1 MGPRNRGRT
10 VMPIYQMQ
18 APDGRTYRIQGP
30 PGASDDE
37 VRDAIIAQN
46 PHLAEPEEQSW
57 TTAFQRGLARLP
69 GQAMEAATTVGGAIK
84 DVVTSPIETAGKVGQ
99 FLGDIAPTP
108 LNILRGQSPLTDVGT
123 YEAIA
128 NVPAERYGTQART
141 KETIA
146 TDPLG
151 VMMDVSL
158 VGRGAGTA
166 LKQIPKAKK
175 LGEALERGAEAFD
188 PLTMASRVVTKVPRE
203 VGGFRFGAPDI
214 EELRSAKNAAY
225 AESEQAGAMFNPV
238 ALQKFST
245 DAKTVKFNPKN
256 NPKIANLIEDI
267 DETVKS
273 PQSLRQIDELRQ
285 RIKDVEATLEP
296 SDRYLAGQLR
306 EKLDDFVDDSLQDP
320 SNFIAGRPDVAI
332 PALQN
337 ARKLNS
343 QMRKAETLERLLSI
357 ADVRASGYTASGIE
371 NAIRAQV
378 REFVKDPKA
387 KKLRGFTKSE
397 IESLRDVAEGG
408 SITNLM
414 RWAGRF
420 APTGPVS
427 VLPSGIAGGIDPVT
441 GIMIAGGGVTGR
453 IGATGGTKYAVQQA
467 GQLIRGGKSTS
478 EQLANLLQ
486 RYGDKLSATDP
497 SLAFTVDMARR
508 ATAAGRKI
516 DPYYAR
522 QLAAQLA
529 RMQQEEQEQE

>member
-1 MGPRNRGRT
+1 
-10 VMPIYQMQ
+10 MPIYQMQ
-18 APDGRTYRIQGP
+18 APDGRTYRIEGP
-30 PGASDDE
+30 PNASDDE
-37 VRDAIIAQN
+37 VRNAIVAQN

-57 TTAFQRGLARLP
+57 ATAFQRGAARVVPQLKEAYEGIKQIPSVLA
-69 GQAMEAATTVGGAIK
+69 EAYTPSNIAKGIGKLTE
-84 DVVTSPIETAGKVGQ
+84 PETYQRINEARA
-99 FLGDIAPTP
+99 D
-108 LNILRGQSPLTDVGT
+108 ILREP
-123 YEAIA
+123 I
-128 NVPAERYGTQART
+128 ERYGSTARA

-151 VMMDVSL
+151 VAMDVSL

-175 LGEALERGAEAFD
+175 LGEALERGAEAID

-203 VGGFRFGAPDI
+203 VGGFRFGAPEID
-214 EELRSAKNAAY
+214 ELRSAKNAAY
-225 AESEQAGAMFNPV
+225 AESEQAGTVFNPM
-238 ALQKFST
+238 ALQKFAL

-267 DETVKS
+267 DETVKA

-285 RIKDVEATLEP
+285 RIKDVESTLEP
-296 SDRYLAGQLR
+296 SDRYLAGELR
-306 EKLDDFVDDSLQDP
+306 EKLDDFVDDSLQNP
-320 SNFIAGRPDVAI
+320 SNFVSGQPGIAI

-337 ARKLNS
+337 ARKLNT

-357 ADVRASGYTASGIE
+357 ADVRASGYTASGLE

-387 KKLRGFTKSE
+387 KKLRGFTKEE
-397 IESLRDVAEGG
+397 IDSLRDVAEGG
-408 SITNLM
+408 SITNFM

-441 GIMIAGGGVTGR
+441 GVMIAGGGVTGR

-478 EQLANLLQ
+478 DQLANLLQ
-486 RYGDKLSATDP
+486 KYGDKLSATDP
-497 SLAFTVDMARR
+497 KLAFTVDMARR
-508 ATAAGRKI
+508 ATAAGKRI

-529 RMQQEEQEQE
+529 RMQQEEQAQE

>member
-1 MGPRNRGRT
+1 MGPRNRGIA
-10 VMPIYQMQ
+10 VMPVYQMQ
-18 APDGRTYRIQGP
+18 APDGRTYRIEGP

-37 VRDAIIAQN
+37 VREAIVAQN

-57 TTAFQRGLARLP
+57 TTALQRGVARLP
-69 GQAMEAATTVGGAIK
+69 GQAMEAATKIGGAVK

-108 LNILRGQSPLTDVGT
+108 LNILRDQSPLTDIET
-123 YEAIA
+123 YKTIA
-128 NVPAERYGTQART
+128 NAPAERYGTTARA

-151 VMMDVSL
+151 AMMDVSL
-158 VGRGAGTA
+158 VGRVAGTA
-166 LKQIPKAKK
+166 LKQVPKAKK
-175 LGEALERGAEAFD
+175 LGEALERGSEVFD
-188 PLTMASRVVTKVPRE
+188 PLTMASRVVTKIPRE
-203 VGGFRFGAPDI
+203 VGSFRFGAPEID
-214 EELRSAKNAAY
+214 ELRAAKNAAY
-225 AESEQAGAMFNPV
+225 AESEQAGAMFDPV
-238 ALQKFST
+238 ALQKFSS

-267 DETVKS
+267 DETIKS
-273 PQSLRQIDELRQ
+273 PQSLRQMDELRQ

-306 EKLDDFVDDSLQDP
+306 EKLDDFVDDSLQNP
-320 SNFIAGRPDVAI
+320 SNFISGKPDVAI

-357 ADVRASGYTASGIE
+357 ADVRASGYTASGLE

-387 KKLRGFTKSE
+387 KKLRGFTKEE
-397 IESLRDVAEGG
+397 IQSLRDVAEGG
-408 SITNLM
+408 SITNFM

-427 VLPSGIAGGIDPVT
+427 ALPSGLASGIDPVT
-441 GIMIAGGGVTGR
+441 GAMIAGGGITGR
-453 IGATGGTKYAVQQA
+453 IGATGGTRYAVQQA
-467 GQLIRGGKSTS
+467 GQLIRGGKSTAS
-478 EQLANLLQ
+478 QMANLLQ
-486 RYGDKLSATDP
+486 QYGDKLSAADP
-497 SLAFTVDMARR
+497 KMAFAVDMARR
-508 ATAAGRKI
+508 ATAAGRQI

-529 RMQQEEQEQE
+529 RMEEE

>member
-1 MGPRNRGRT
+1 
-10 VMPIYQMQ
+10 MPTYQMK
-18 APDGRTYRIQGP
+18 APDGRTYRIEGP

-37 VRDAIIAQN
+37 VRKAIVAQN
-46 PHLAEPEEQSW
+46 PHLNEPEEQSW
-57 TTAFQRGLARLP
+57 TTALQRGLARLP
-69 GQAMEAATTVGGAIK
+69 NQAMEYATTAGRAVK
-84 DVVTSPIETAGKVGQ
+84 DVVTSPVETATKVGE
-99 FLGDIAPTP
+99 FLGGIAPTP
-108 LNILRGQSPLTDVGT
+108 LNVLRGKSPLTDIKT

-128 NVPAERYGTQART
+128 SAPAERYGTQARA

-151 VMMDVSL
+151 ALMDVSL
-158 VGRGAGTA
+158 VGRGVGTA
-166 LKQIPKAKK
+166 VKQIPKAKK
-175 LGEALERGAEAFD
+175 LGEALERGSELFD
-188 PLTMASRVVTKVPRE
+188 PLTMATRVVTKIPRE
-203 VGGFRFGAPDI
+203 VGGFRYGAPELD
-214 EELRSAKNAAY
+214 ELRAAKNAAY
-225 AESEQAGAMFNPV
+225 TESEKAGAVFDPM
-238 ALQKFST
+238 ALQKFSV

-267 DETVKS
+267 DDTVKS
-273 PQSLRQIDELRQ
+273 PQSLRQMDELRQ

-306 EKLDDFVDDSLQDP
+306 EKLDDFVDDSLQNP
-320 SNFIAGRPDVAI
+320 SNFIAGKPDIAI
-332 PALQN
+332 PALQE

-343 QMRKAETLERLLSI
+343 QMRKAETLERLLLI

-387 KKLRGFTKSE
+387 KKLRGFTKEE
-397 IESLRDVAEGG
+397 IQSLRDVAEGG

-427 VLPSGIAGGIDPVT
+427 ALPSGIAGGIDPVT
-441 GIMIAGGGVTGR
+441 GAMIATGGITGR
-453 IGATGGTKYAVQQA
+453 VGATGGTKYAVQQA
-467 GQLIRGGKSTS
+467 GQLIRGGKSVS
-478 EQLANLLQ
+478 QRLAETLE
-486 RYGDKLSATDP
+486 K
-497 SLAFTVDMARR
+497 VDALKR
-508 ATAAGRKI
+508 AKAQGQKV

-529 RMQQEEQEQE
+529 RLQSEEQEQE

>member
-1 MGPRNRGRT
+1 MGSRNCGGT
-10 VMPIYQMQ
+10 VMPIYQMK
-18 APDGRTYRIQGP
+18 APDGRTYRIEGP

-37 VRDAIIAQN
+37 VRDAIVAQN

-69 GQAMEAATTVGGAIK
+69 NQAMEAATTVGGAIK

-108 LNILRGQSPLTDVGT
+108 VNMLRGQSPLTDVRT

-128 NVPAERYGTQART
+128 NVPAERYGSQART

-203 VGGFRFGAPDI
+203 VGKFRFGAPDI
-214 EELRSAKNAAY
+214 DELRSAKNAAY
-225 AESEQAGAMFNPV
+225 AESEQAGAMFDPV
-238 ALQKFST
+238 ALQKFSA

-273 PQSLRQIDELRQ
+273 PQSLRQVDELRQ

-320 SNFIAGRPDVAI
+320 ANFIAGRPDVAI

-357 ADVRASGYTASGIE
+357 ADARASGYTASGLE

-387 KKLRGFTKSE
+387 KKLRGFTKEE
-397 IESLRDVAEGG
+397 IDSLRDVAEGG
-408 SITNLM
+408 SITNFM

-453 IGATGGTKYAVQQA
+453 VGATGGTKYAVQQA
-467 GQLIRGGKSTS
+467 GQLIRGGKSTAS
-478 EQLANLLQ
+478 QLANLLQ
-486 RYGDKLSATDP
+486 KYGDKLSATDP
-497 SLAFTVDMARR
+497 SLAFAVDMARR
-508 ATAAGRKI
+508 ATAAGSKI

-529 RMQQEEQEQE
+529 RMEEEESK